1 MTTELVLMRVPPEKR
16 VEDPK
21 TKVNV
26 LAWLRPS
33 NQQWAA
39 VTARVLLSME
49 EPHTDCEPLVNVMTS
64 PAYNKKYLIMKK

>member
-1 MTTELVLMRVPPEKR
+1 

-21 TKVNV
+21 TRVNS

-39 VTARVLLSME
+39 VTDRVLVNME
-49 EPHTDCEPLVNVMTS
+49 EPHTDCEPLVNVMTR
-64 PAYNKKYLIMKK
+64 PA